1 MNRRDM
7 LQGMGAAIVLLTA
20 NGLEAQSAG
29 AKSDVVYELRVY
41 HANEGKLD
49 TLLARFRDHTITIF
63 NRHGIKSIAYWT
75 PTDEPLKGRTLVY
88 ILEHPSREAATANW
102 KSFHEDPEW
111 VKVSTASEVNG
122 KLVSKV
128 DSTFMTRTDFFPAIK
143 AQTGGDGVVYEL
155 RIYHTNEGKLEPL
168 LKRFRERETR
178 IFERFGMRGIGY
190 WVPTDEPLKGR
201 TLVYILKHQSREAA
215 TESWAKFGKDPE
227 WVKLKAESEANG
239 AFVAKHDITFMAL
252 TDFSPKV

>member
-1 MNRRDM
+1 MNRREV
-7 LQGMGAAIVLLTA
+7 LQGMGAVMIVSATS
-20 NGLEAQSAG
+20 GLDAQSG
-29 AKSDVVYELRVY
+29 GPTSDVVYELRVY

-111 VKVSTASEVNG
+111 VKVAAASEANG

-128 DSTFMTRTDFFPAIK
+128 DSTFMKRTNFSPAIK
-143 AQTGGDGVVYEL
+143 AQTAADGVVYEL
-155 RIYHTNEGKLEPL
+155 RIYHTNEGKLVPL
-168 LKRFRERETR
+168 LKRFREQETS
-178 IFERFGMRGIGY
+178 IFERLGMHGVGY
-190 WVPTDEPLKGR
+190 WTPDDEPLKGR
-201 TLVYILKHQSREAA
+201 TLVYMLKHKSRAAA
-215 TESWAKFGKDPE
+215 TESWAEFSKDPE
-227 WVKLKAESEANG
+227 WVKLKAESEAEDRKS
-239 AFVAKHDITFMAL
+239 V
-252 TDFSPKV
+252 V